1 LTKNVSHLLIFAIRC
16 PFHAFQQK
24 KSSDFSF
31 FSMLGIHQKGWGK
44 TAMNAVTI
52 VIGSICILLIAY
64 RLYGTF
70 IAAKV
75 LKLDDSNPTPAH
87 ELEDGKDYVPTNKWV
102 TFGHHFAAIAAAGPL
117 VGPILAAQFGYLP
130 SLLWLLIGA
139 VIGGAVHDIVVLF
152 ASMRQDGKSLS
163 EIAKKELGPVA
174 GFCAGLAMLFII
186 TITMA
191 GLSLVVLSALE
202 RNPWGTFAVGI
213 TIPIAMAV
221 GLYHK
226 KTGNLKIATIVGFGL
241 IMAAIVWGPNIQGTA
256 LGNFLTFE
264 KSTIAILLPVYAFF
278 AAALPVWLLLAP
290 RDYLS
295 TFMKIGVFAAL
306 IIGVFYVNPAVQ
318 FPAFTEFVNGGG
330 PVIAGPVWPFISITI
345 ACGAISG
352 FHAFVGSGTTPKMI
366 NRWSDI
372 KGVAFGAMLV
382 ECLVAIMALIAAV
395 SLMPGDYFAINS
407 TPEKFATLGMETVH
421 LDKLSDEVGMDLEGR
436 TGGAVTLAVGM
447 TYIFTEI
454 PIFEQMASYFY
465 QFVILFEAVFILT
478 AIDSGTRVARYLIQ
492 DFGGAFFKP
501 LKRMDSVFA
510 TIFAS
515 ALACFMWG
523 YLLFSGDI
531 SSVWALF
538 GVSNQLMASIGL
550 IIGAT
555 VVLKIADKRRYML
568 TCLIPL
574 AYLYVTVN
582 VAGYWMVKNVYWNA
596 ASSGFSVL
604 NGTLSIIMLVLGFV
618 ILIASIQK
626 WRQLWKYP
634 QDILVER
641 AAKGMI

>member
-1 LTKNVSHLLIFAIRC
+1 
-16 PFHAFQQK
+16 
-24 KSSDFSF
+24 
-31 FSMLGIHQKGWGK
+31 
-44 TAMNAVTI
+44 MNAITI

-70 IAAKV
+70 MAAKV
-75 LKLDDSNPTPAH
+75 LKLNDSKPTPAH
-87 ELEDGKDYVPTNKWV
+87 KFEDGQDYVPTNKWV

-130 SLLWLLIGA
+130 GLIWLLVGA
-139 VIGGAVHDIVVLF
+139 VIGGAVHDMVVLF
-152 ASMRQDGKSLS
+152 ASMRRDGKSLS
-163 EIAKKELGPVA
+163 EVAKEELGPVA

-191 GLSLVVLSALE
+191 GLSLVVLHALE

-213 TIPIAMAV
+213 TIPIAMGV
-221 GLYHK
+221 GIYHK
-226 KTGNLKIATIVGFGL
+226 KTGNLKLATTVGFML
-241 IMAAIVWGPNIQGTA
+241 ILAAIVLGPNIQGTWLGDVLTLETSTLA
-256 LGNFLTFE
+256 L
-264 KSTIAILLPVYAFF
+264 ILPIYAFF

-295 TFMKIGVFAAL
+295 TFMKIGVFVAL
-306 IIGVFYVNPAVQ
+306 IIGVFIVNPDVQ
-318 FPAFTEFVNGGG
+318 FPALTEFINGGG

-372 KGVAFGAMLV
+372 KGVAFGSMLV
-382 ECLVAIMALIAAV
+382 ECLVAIMALIAAI
-395 SLMPGDYFAINS
+395 SLQPGDYFAINS
-407 TPEKFATLGMETVH
+407 TPEKFAALGMETVH
-421 LDKLSDEVGMDLEGR
+421 LDELSKEVGMDLEGR

-447 TYIFTEI
+447 TYIFTAI
-454 PIFEQMASYFY
+454 PFFETLASYFY

-492 DFGGAFFKP
+492 DFFGQFIKP
-501 LKRMDSVFA
+501 LKRTDSVGA
-510 TIFAS
+510 NIIAS
-515 ALACFMWG
+515 AIACFIWG
-523 YLLFSGDI
+523 YLLYSGDI

-550 IIGAT
+550 IVGAT
-555 VVLKIADKRRYML
+555 VVLKVSQKRWYML

-582 VAGYWMVKNVYWNA
+582 VAGYWMIKNVYLNA
-596 ASSGFSVL
+596 DNPGFNVL
-604 NGTLSIIMLVLGFV
+604 NGILSIIMLLLGFV
-618 ILIASIQK
+618 IIVTSIIK
-626 WRQLWKYP
+626 WSQLFKIP
-634 QDILVER
+634 QSVLVEKSKR
-641 AAKGMI
+641 EIA

>member
-1 LTKNVSHLLIFAIRC
+1 
-16 PFHAFQQK
+16 
-24 KSSDFSF
+24 
-31 FSMLGIHQKGWGK
+31 
-44 TAMNAVTI
+44 MNAVTI

-70 IAAKV
+70 MASKV
-75 LKLDDSNPTPAH
+75 LKLDKLDETETPAH
-87 ELEDGKDYVPTNKWV
+87 KFEDGKDYVPTNKWV

-130 SLLWLLIGA
+130 GLLWLLIGA
-139 VIGGAVHDIVVLF
+139 VIGGAVHDLVVLF
-152 ASMRQDGKSLS
+152 ASMRRDGKSLS
-163 EIAKKELGPVA
+163 EVAKEELGPVA
-174 GFCAGLAMLFII
+174 GFCAGIAMLFII

-202 RNPWGTFAVGI
+202 RNPWGTFTVGI
-213 TIPIAMAV
+213 TIPIAMLV
-221 GLYHK
+221 GIYHK
-226 KTGNLKIATIVGFGL
+226 KTGNLKIATVVGFAL
-241 IMAAIVWGPNIQGTA
+241 ILLAIIFGPNIQGTW
-256 LGNFLTFE
+256 LGDLLTLE
-264 KSTIAILLPVYAFF
+264 KSTLALALPIYAFF

-318 FPAFTEFVNGGG
+318 FPALTEFINGGG
-330 PVIAGPVWPFISITI
+330 PVIAGPVWPFVSITI

-366 NRWSDI
+366 NRWRDA
-372 KGVAFGAMLV
+372 KGVAFGSMLV

-407 TPEKFATLGMETVH
+407 TPEKFAELGMETVH
-421 LDKLSDEVGMDLEGR
+421 LATLSEEIGMDLEGR

-454 PIFEQMASYFY
+454 PFFEHMAAYFY

-492 DFGGAFFKP
+492 DFFGNFIKP
-501 LKRMDSVFA
+501 LKRTDSLSA
-510 TIFAS
+510 NIIAS
-515 ALACFMWG
+515 AIACFFWG
-523 YLLFSGDI
+523 YLLYSGDI

-555 VVLKIADKRRYML
+555 VILKVADKRWYVL

-582 VAGYWMVKNVYWNA
+582 VAGFWMVKNVYLNA
-596 ASSGFSVL
+596 DNPGFNLL
-604 NGTLSIIMLVLGFV
+604 NGVLSIIMLILGIV
-618 ILIASIQK
+618 IVIASIKK
-626 WRQLWKYP
+626 WVELWKIP
-634 QDILVER
+634 QHKLVEQS
-641 AAKGMI
+641 AKELSL